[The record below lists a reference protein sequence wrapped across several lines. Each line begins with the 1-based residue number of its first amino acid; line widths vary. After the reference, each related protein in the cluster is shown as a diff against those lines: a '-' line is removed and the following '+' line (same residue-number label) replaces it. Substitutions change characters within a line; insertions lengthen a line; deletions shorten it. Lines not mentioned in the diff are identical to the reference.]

1 MSDVSSD
8 HGRQFPARWPGVAWG
23 PTAAVIVTV
32 AALVGSQI
40 VAGLIVLLVHNGARD
55 GWLMSIAGQ
64 FYFVVATD
72 ILLLLTIWVFLQ
84 SRRAGWAQLGWG
96 RQPVW
101 RDVGAALLAY
111 VTYFGVFFMLT
122 ILAST
127 LTQIN
132 LGQKQELGFDQLFT
146 SGQKLLALVSLVVLP
161 PIIEE
166 TVFRGFLF
174 SGLRKKCN
182 FIVAA
187 LVTSVLFAS
196 LHLLASSQGPLWIAG
211 LDTFVLSLVLCYL
224 REKTGALWAPMM
236 LHALKNVIA
245 FTILLSSVAVL

>member
-1 MSDVSSD
+1 
-8 HGRQFPARWPGVAWG
+8 
-23 PTAAVIVTV
+23 
-32 AALVGSQI
+32 
-40 VAGLIVLLVHNGARD
+40 
-55 GWLMSIAGQ
+55 
-64 FYFVVATD
+64 
-72 ILLLLTIWVFLQ
+72 
-84 SRRAGWAQLGWG
+84 
-96 RQPVW
+96 
-101 RDVGAALLAY
+101 
-111 VTYFGVFFMLT
+111 
-122 ILAST
+122 